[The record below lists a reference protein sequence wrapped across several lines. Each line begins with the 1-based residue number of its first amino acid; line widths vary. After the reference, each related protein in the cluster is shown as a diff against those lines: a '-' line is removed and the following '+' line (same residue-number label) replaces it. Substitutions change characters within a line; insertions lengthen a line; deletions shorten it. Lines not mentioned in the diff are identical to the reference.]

1 MTDTQ
6 LYLSIGIPMLF
17 NAALIGLL
25 VAYINARFDGVTQE
39 VKGPHEDSHEIRE
52 DIREIRSDVKL
63 LTGKVYEM
71 MGQKRSIARSCK
83 RRGHN
88 PPASIWGQAIGR
100 QAAAARTKNRRKNW
114 KAWKSGPSS
123 ARRK

>member
-39 VKGPHEDSHEIRE
+39 VKGLHEDIHEIRE
-52 DIREIRSDVKL
+52 DIGERDLQRWPHPRGGDRRVQRFGEPGSNRDFWICARGPGGFRS
-63 LTGKVYEM
+63 
-71 MGQKRSIARSCK
+71 
-83 RRGHN
+83 H
-88 PPASIWGQAIGR
+88 PAGLRAPNR
-100 QAAAARTKNRRKNW
+100 QRIQP
-114 KAWKSGPSS
+114 GPGSDYHQS
-123 ARRK
+123 RC

>member
-17 NAALIGLL
+17 NAALMGLL
-25 VAYINARFDGVTQE
+25 ILYVNSRFDAMNQE
-39 VKGPHEDSHEIRE
+39 IKGLHE

-71 MGQKRSIARSCK
+71 MGQK
-83 RRGHN
+83 
-88 PPASIWGQAIGR
+88 
-100 QAAAARTKNRRKNW
+100 
-114 KAWKSGPSS
+114 
-123 ARRK
+123 